1 MILRSCSFENEVGQ
15 ALKDG
20 HWPHGCAPE
29 LRAHVD
35 SCRYC
40 RDLVLV
46 TETFHRA
53 RVQSAENSFPG
64 SPDLLWWRAQLRR
77 RYVATETIARP
88 VSIAQT
94 FALFLNLMV
103 AAIFVAWN
111 YGHGL
116 HWAAWWSELLPA
128 RALQHVS
135 SASVKPDWNPVLLI
149 PTLGAAAVLSGLM
162 LYLFSER
169 S

>member
-1 MILRSCSFENEVGQ
+1 MILRSCSFEKEVDR

-20 HWPHGCAPE
+20 HWPHACAPE

-40 RDLVLV
+40 SDLVLV

-53 RVQSAENSFPG
+53 RMQSRPNSPSD
-64 SPDLLWWRAQLRR
+64 SPHLVWWRAQLRR
-77 RYVATETIARP
+77 RYMATETVARP

-94 FALFLNLMV
+94 FALSLSLLV
-103 AAIFVAWN
+103 GACFVAWQ
-111 YGHGL
+111 YRHGL
-116 HWAAWWSELLPA
+116 HWATWWSDLPT
-128 RALQHVS
+128 RALHLLSSVS
-135 SASVKPDWNPVLLI
+135 MKPDWNPVLLI
-149 PTLGAAAVLSGLM
+149 PTLGAVAVLSGLV
-162 LYLFSER
+162 LYLVSEK